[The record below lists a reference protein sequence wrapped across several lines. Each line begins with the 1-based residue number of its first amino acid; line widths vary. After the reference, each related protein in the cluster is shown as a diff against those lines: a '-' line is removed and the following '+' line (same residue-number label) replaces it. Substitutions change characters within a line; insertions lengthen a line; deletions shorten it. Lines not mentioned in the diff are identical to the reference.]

1 MAIVAIEGIQTG
13 TGIPVGT
20 EVEVRRRFDQAWARG
35 FAVSDRTPGG
45 DHLPRL
51 ADGAILPVAFPEDDL
66 RIALS

>member
-35 FAVSDRTPGG
+35 FAVSDRTTGG
-45 DHLPRL
+45 YHLQRL
-51 ADGAILPVAFPEDDL
+51 SDGAILPVAFPEDDL